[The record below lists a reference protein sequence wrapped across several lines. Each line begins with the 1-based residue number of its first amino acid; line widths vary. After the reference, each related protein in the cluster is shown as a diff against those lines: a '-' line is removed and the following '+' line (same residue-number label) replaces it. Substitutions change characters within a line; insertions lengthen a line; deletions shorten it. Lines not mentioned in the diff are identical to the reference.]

1 MCGSNPSAPPYSN
14 YVIQIIK
21 LSVFWQLNYCTFLS
35 NFVGCYFTLS
45 VFWHIT
51 NFIFWKF
58 VLLFLVSHVTLQLC
72 NYYEKMCL
80 EKLLI
85 KAKMAELIF
94 LYCLKILN
102 KISILYFK
110 NTYIYYKQNKGVVCM
125 ALNAVNFPDN
135 NLVTTGVNNQNTV
148 KKGNVETINTYPKY
162 DEFTSISQNNSEE
175 KVSFKEGVKLVGKG
189 YVNKVKN
196 MVTSIVEH
204 PIKSILAVGAT
215 SLLIAGAPIIGVA
228 SATAA
233 SILALGFAAYAVG
246 KTAVDVVET
255 VKDNK
260 AGRYNEVREDL
271 QQIGGD
277 GVDLALS
284 LPFAPKAFK
293 QVSRFVHYGNGT
305 VGLNTELLSNL
316 KNCHSFSDV
325 KLEIAKADTLI
336 NYEMIGN
343 EMGLVV
349 KPEVQFSKD
358 GFCTPSY
365 DNVSGKVDIP
375 EKLLTP
381 EGKSTLRRLGKNIEV
396 EIRHE
401 LEHFNQASDMVRTY
415 GVDGLKQQMID
426 SYKYIYQENG
436 GTFDTTDC
444 CYEINKKATL
454 GKFGKYKEQVENMLF
469 GDGSKFNEKIYQDV
483 INKQGMYQPGSEQ
496 AIKAEQYMA
505 GTMERATRAKEIGEL
520 MQNGDRESM
529 LKAYFENILESEAK
543 TAENLYK
550 TSVVKGRP
558 TVVNDVVMADSVAEE
573 YFTDDDISFIN
584 KK

>member
-1 MCGSNPSAPPYSN
+1 
-14 YVIQIIK
+14 
-21 LSVFWQLNYCTFLS
+21 
-35 NFVGCYFTLS
+35 
-45 VFWHIT
+45 
-51 NFIFWKF
+51 
-58 VLLFLVSHVTLQLC
+58 
-72 NYYEKMCL
+72 
-80 EKLLI
+80 
-85 KAKMAELIF
+85 
-94 LYCLKILN
+94 
-102 KISILYFK
+102 
-110 NTYIYYKQNKGVVCM
+110 M
-125 ALNAVNFPDN
+125 ALNAVNLPN
-135 NLVTTGVNNQNTV
+135 YNLVTGANNQNTV
-148 KKGNVETINTYPKY
+148 KKDNGEIINTDPKY
-162 DEFTSISQNNSEE
+162 DEFTSISKNNSEE
-175 KVSFKEGVKLVGKG
+175 KVSFKEGAKLIGKG
-189 YVNKVKN
+189 FVDKVKN
-196 MVTSIVEH
+196 MVTSIIKH
-204 PIKSILAVGAT
+204 PVKSILAVGAT

-233 SILALGFAAYAVG
+233 SILALGFAGYAVG

-293 QVSRFVHYGNGT
+293 QVSRFAHYGKGA

-325 KLEIAKADTLI
+325 KLEFAKADTLI

-358 GFCTPSY
+358 GLGMPSY

-381 EGKSTLRRLGKNIEV
+381 EGKSAMRRLGKNIEV

-401 LEHFNQASDMVRTY
+401 LEHFNQASDMARTY

-426 SYKYIYQENG
+426 SYKYTYQENG
-436 GTFDTTDC
+436 GTFDTTDKC
-444 CYEINKKATL
+444 FEINKKATL
-454 GKFGKYKEQVENMLF
+454 DKFGNYKEQVDNLLF

-483 INKQGMYQPGSEQ
+483 INKQGMYRPGSDQ

-505 GTMERATRAKEIGEL
+505 GTMEKATRAKEIGEL
-520 MQNGDRESM
+520 LQNGDKEGM
-529 LKAYFENILESEAK
+529 LKAYFENILESEAQ

-550 TSVVKGRP
+550 TGVVKGRP

-584 KK
+584 K